1 MDDTKKMQ
9 NNNLYRIKPIF
20 IMLFSLLCFKE
31 LKRNIQKKKNAVK
44 GTFMLLY

>member
-31 LKRNIQKKKNAVK
+31 LKRNIQKKCCAGDFYVALIN
-44 GTFMLLY
+44 